1 MLCTEKCLLLP
12 FGTGIDDGSRMLL
25 LGVKNDF
32 EGCWKMECFFYFRY
46 CDVLRADISGSGDIL
61 LWSQAVSNAWA
72 C

>member
-25 LGVKNDF
+25 LGVKIDV
-32 EGCWKMECFFYFRY
+32 ESCWTMACFFYFRY
-46 CDVLRADISGSGDIL
+46 CDGLRAAISGSDDIL
-61 LWSQAVSNAWA
+61 LWSDALA